1 MARNTDRNAYWTVG
15 IPRHSATYQRL
26 VADAKDKGVT
36 VSALIAMRIDDFYK
50 YGAQTVQIAAPL
62 ALGPLEGTE
71 PDLHLVPAST
81 ESDEVTPPAGAE
93 IDQEGAN
100 ALSALDAW

>member
-62 ALGPLEGTE
+62 EGIE
-71 PDLHLVPAST
+71 PDPHLVSAST
-81 ESDEVTPPAGAE
+81 ESDEMTPPAGAE
-93 IDQEGAN
+93 IDLEGAN